1 MSKTEETLKDYVR
14 KETLNGYVRP
24 AITVMA
30 MLGIMYGFFVGTISS
45 EVFVP
50 FSTGIVVWWF
60 KARDD
65 KKQS

>member
-1 MSKTEETLKDYVR
+1 MEQT
-14 KETLNGYVRP
+14 KEVLNGYVRP
-24 AITVMA
+24 LITIMA
-30 MLGIMYGFFVGTISS
+30 MGGIMYGFVIGTISS

-65 KKQS
+65 KHQS